1 MWNNALRLLD
11 TVSDG
16 STGGIVPAENIDK
29 MWSTL
34 ITGLVVVFL
43 ILVILVAILWGMGKL
58 LNMNIK
64 IKRKPKEAKAA
75 PAGAPASAPGPA
87 PAPAPSTPAPA
98 EAEEYYDE
106 DDSEIIAVIAAA
118 IAAYSELDGKQ
129 YRIASVRKRDRSQR
143 SSWSAAG
150 ISENTRPF

>member
-16 STGGIVPAENIDK
+16 SAGGLVPAENVDK

-34 ITGLVVVFL
+34 ITGLIVVFL
-43 ILVILVAILWGMGKL
+43 ILVILVAFLWAMGKL
-58 LNMNIK
+58 LNLNIK
-64 IKRKPKEAKAA
+64 KKPKAAKSAPAPVSVPAPPPAA
-75 PAGAPASAPGPA
+75 PAPVE
-87 PAPAPSTPAPA
+87 T
-98 EAEEYYDE
+98 AEEYYDE

-118 IAAYSELDGKQ
+118 IAAYGESEGKQ

>member
-16 STGGIVPAENIDK
+16 SAGGLVPAENVDK

-34 ITGLVVVFL
+34 ITGLIVVFL
-43 ILVILVAILWGMGKL
+43 ILVILVAFLWAMGKL
-58 LNMNIK
+58 LNLNIK
-64 IKRKPKEAKAA
+64 KKPKAAKSA
-75 PAGAPASAPGPA
+75 PAPVSV
-87 PAPAPSTPAPA
+87 PAPSTAAPAPV
-98 EAEEYYDE
+98 ETAEEYYDE

-118 IAAYSELDGKQ
+118 IAAYGESEGKQ

>member
-1 MWNNALRLLD
+1 MWTNALRLLD

-16 STGGIVPAENIDK
+16 SVGGTVPAEHTDL

-43 ILVILVAILWGMGKL
+43 ILIILVVILWGMGKL
-58 LNMNIK
+58 LNLK
-64 IKRKPKEAKAA
+64 INKKPKAAKAA
-75 PAGAPASAPGPA
+75 TAPVPA
-87 PAPAPSTPAPA
+87 PAPAATAPAPVMQT
-98 EAEEYYDE
+98 EEEYIDE

-118 IAAYSELDGKQ
+118 IAAYGEAEGKE

>member
-1 MWNNALRLLD
+1 MWTNALRLLN

-16 STGGIVPAENIDK
+16 SAGGIVPAENIDK

-43 ILVILVAILWGMGKL
+43 ILLILVAILWGMGKL
-58 LNMNIK
+58 LNMNVK
-64 IKRKPKEAKAA
+64 IKRKPKEAAAA
-75 PAGAPASAPGPA
+75 PAPKPA
-87 PAPAPSTPAPA
+87 PAPASVPASAPA

-118 IAAYSELDGKQ
+118 IAAYGESEGKQ
-129 YRIASVRKRDRSQR
+129 YRIASVRRRDRSQR
-143 SSWSAAG
+143 SNWSAAG

>member
-16 STGGIVPAENIDK
+16 SAGGLVPAENVDK

-34 ITGLVVVFL
+34 ITGLIVVFL
-43 ILVILVAILWGMGKL
+43 ILVILVAFLWAMGKL
-58 LNMNIK
+58 LNLNIK
-64 IKRKPKEAKAA
+64 KKPKAAKSAPAPVSAPAA
-75 PAGAPASAPGPA
+75 PPPAPASVE
-87 PAPAPSTPAPA
+87 T
-98 EAEEYYDE
+98 AEEYYDE

-118 IAAYSELDGKQ
+118 IAAYGESEGKQ

>member
-1 MWNNALRLLD
+1 MWTNALRLLD
-11 TVSDG
+11 AASV
-16 STGGIVPAENIDK
+16 GGGTVPAENTDL

-58 LNMNIK
+58 LNIK
-64 IKRKPKEAKAA
+64 IKKKPKAA
-75 PAGAPASAPGPA
+75 NAAPA
-87 PAPAPSTPAPA
+87 PAPAPAPA
-98 EAEEYYDE
+98 APVPAEPAEEYYDE

-118 IAAYSELDGKQ
+118 IAAYGESEGKQ

>member
-1 MWNNALRLLD
+1 MLNNALRLLD

-16 STGGIVPAENIDK
+16 SVGGLVPAENVDK

-34 ITGLVVVFL
+34 ITGLIVVFL
-43 ILVILVAILWGMGKL
+43 ILVILVAFLWAMGKL
-58 LNMNIK
+58 LNLNIK
-64 IKRKPKEAKAA
+64 KKPKAAKS
-75 PAGAPASAPGPA
+75 ASAPVSVSAAPPPA
-87 PAPAPSTPAPA
+87 PAPVET
-98 EAEEYYDE
+98 AEEYYDE

-118 IAAYSELDGKQ
+118 IAAYGESEGKQ

>member
-1 MWNNALRLLD
+1 MWTNALRLLD
-11 TVSDG
+11 TAPEGSVSG
-16 STGGIVPAENIDK
+16 TVPAENIDL

-58 LNMNIK
+58 LNIK
-64 IKRKPKEAKAA
+64 IKRKPKAAKAV
-75 PAGAPASAPGPA
+75 PAAAPA
-87 PAPAPSTPAPA
+87 PAPAPAAPAPA
-98 EAEEYYDE
+98 PAAPAEEEYYDE

-118 IAAYSELDGKQ
+118 IAAYGETEGKQ

-143 SSWSAAG
+143 SNWSAAG

>member
-16 STGGIVPAENIDK
+16 SAGGLVPAENVDK

-34 ITGLVVVFL
+34 ITGLIVVFL
-43 ILVILVAILWGMGKL
+43 ILVILVAFLWAMGKL
-58 LNMNIK
+58 LNRNIK
-64 IKRKPKEAKAA
+64 KKPKAAKSAPAPVSVSATPPAA
-75 PAGAPASAPGPA
+75 PAPVE
-87 PAPAPSTPAPA
+87 T
-98 EAEEYYDE
+98 AEEYYDE

-118 IAAYSELDGKQ
+118 IAAYGESEGKQ

>member
-11 TVSDG
+11 TAAEG
-16 STGGIVPAENIDK
+16 SIGGTIPKDNIDL

-43 ILVILVAILWGMGKL
+43 ILLILVAILWGMGKL
-58 LNMNIK
+58 LNIK
-64 IKRKPKEAKAA
+64 IKKKPKAAQAAA
-75 PAGAPASAPGPA
+75 PAAPIKVA
-87 PAPAPSTPAPA
+87 PAPAPVEA
-98 EAEEYYDE
+98 EEEYYDE

-118 IAAYSELDGKQ
+118 IAAYGEAEGKQ

>member
-1 MWNNALRLLD
+1 MWTNALRLLD
-11 TVSDG
+11 TASEG
-16 STGGIVPAENIDK
+16 SVGGTVPAENIDL

-58 LNMNIK
+58 LNLK
-64 IKRKPKEAKAA
+64 IQKKPKAAKAA
-75 PAGAPASAPGPA
+75 PA
-87 PAPAPSTPAPA
+87 PAPAPAPTAPAPA
-98 EAEEYYDE
+98 PVQTAETEEDFDE

-118 IAAYSELDGKQ
+118 IAAYGEAEGKE
-129 YRIASVRKRDRSQR
+129 YRIASVRKRDVPRRSN
-143 SSWSAAG
+143 WSAAG

>member
-11 TVSDG
+11 AVSDG
-16 STGGIVPAENIDK
+16 SADGRIPAENIDL

-34 ITGLVVVFL
+34 ITGIIVVFL

-58 LNMNIK
+58 LNIK
-64 IKRKPKEAKAA
+64 IKRKPKAAKAA
-75 PAGAPASAPGPA
+75 PA
-87 PAPAPSTPAPA
+87 PAPAPAAVAAPA
-98 EAEEYYDE
+98 SAPVAPAEEYYDD

-118 IAAYSELDGKQ
+118 IAAYGDSEGKQ

-143 SSWSAAG
+143 SNWSAAG

>member
-1 MWNNALRLLD
+1 MWTNALRLLD

-16 STGGIVPAENIDK
+16 SVGGTVPAENIDL

-43 ILVILVAILWGMGKL
+43 ILIILVVILWGMGKL
-58 LNMNIK
+58 LNLK
-64 IKRKPKEAKAA
+64 INRKPKAAKTA
-75 PAGAPASAPGPA
+75 PPPAPVRVSAPTPPA
-87 PAPAPSTPAPA
+87 PARPA
-98 EAEEYYDE
+98 EEEYFDE

-118 IAAYSELDGKQ
+118 IAAYGEAEGKE

-143 SSWSAAG
+143 SNWSAAG

>member
-16 STGGIVPAENIDK
+16 SVSGRIPAENTDL

-34 ITGLVVVFL
+34 ITGLIVVFL

-58 LNMNIK
+58 LNIK
-64 IKRKPKEAKAA
+64 IKRKPKAAKNAA
-75 PAGAPASAPGPA
+75 ASAPAPASAAAA
-87 PAPAPSTPAPA
+87 PAPVQAA
-98 EAEEYYDE
+98 EEEYYDE

-118 IAAYSELDGKQ
+118 IAAYGESEGKQ

-143 SSWSAAG
+143 SNWSAAG

>member
-16 STGGIVPAENIDK
+16 STGGTVPAENIDL

-34 ITGLVVVFL
+34 ITGLIVVFL
-43 ILVILVAILWGMGKL
+43 ILIILVAILWGMGKL
-58 LNMNIK
+58 LNLNIK
-64 IKRKPKEAKAA
+64 KKPKASA
-75 PAGAPASAPGPA
+75 PAPKPASAPAAVPA
-87 PAPAPSTPAPA
+87 PAPAQPV
-98 EAEEYYDE
+98 EEYYDE

-118 IAAYSELDGKQ
+118 IAAYGESEGKQ

-143 SSWSAAG
+143 SNWSAAG